1 MNIAIIGAGATGLS
15 AAFDLLKAGHN
26 VTVYE
31 AGEKPGGLAM
41 GFKQPHWDWTVEKF
55 YHHWFASDADLLRL
69 ADDLGVRNK
78 VIYKNPTT
86 VSYWNGGFYPLD
98 SPLALLKFPGM
109 PFLARLQMG
118 AAVAY
123 LKYLV
128 GNGLSLEN
136 QSTHDWAQRWMGREA
151 YRIVFEPLMQ
161 GKFGDAYYK
170 QVNMSW
176 LWARLKSRTAS
187 LGTFEGGFQAFFDA
201 LAGKITALG
210 GDIRYGTRVER
221 LVQDATTK
229 TWGVERGA
237 TGFAPRSTL
246 HAPTSYDRIL
256 VTTSPR
262 LMSQFVP
269 ELPPDYLGTL
279 TELKSIGA
287 IVLVAALDR
296 PLSPHGYYWHSLPKN
311 EGFPYLAL
319 CEHTNFVDPK
329 HFGGDRIIYC
339 GDYLPATD
347 PTFALS
353 DDEIA
358 ARYFAQLPRINP
370 RFQRD
375 WVKQFWVFRE
385 AYAQPV
391 PLLNHSRHIPP
402 TRTPLSG
409 LFFASMSQVYPWD
422 RGTNYAVRLGREVAQ
437 AMSA

>member
-26 VTVYE
+26 VTIYE
-31 AGEKPGGLAM
+31 ASDKPGGLAM

-55 YHHWFASDADLLRL
+55 YHHWFASDADLLGL
-69 ADDLGVRNK
+69 ADDLGIRNK

-86 VSYWNGGFYPLD
+86 VSYWNNGFYPLD
-98 SPLALLKFPGM
+98 SPLALLKFPGL
-109 PFLARLQMG
+109 PFLARLQLG
-118 AAVAY
+118 AAIAY
-123 LKYLV
+123 LKFLV
-128 GNGLSLEN
+128 SDGLSLEN
-136 QSTHDWAQRWMGREA
+136 QSTHDWAQRWMGHDA

-161 GKFGDAYYK
+161 GKFGDAFYK

-201 LAGKITALG
+201 LAGKITELG
-210 GDIRYGTRVER
+210 GEIRYGTRVER
-221 LVQDATTK
+221 
-229 TWGVERGA
+229 VERRAKGEEREA
-237 TGFAPRSTL
+237 WSVTTSPLLAPRPSL
-246 HAPTSYDRIL
+246 FDKIL

-262 LMSQFVP
+262 LMSQLAP
-269 ELPPDYLGTL
+269 ALPPEYLGAL
-279 TELKSIGA
+279 TDLKSIGA

-311 EGFPYLAL
+311 EGFPYLAM
-319 CEHTNFVDPK
+319 CEHTNFVDAA

-339 GDYLPATD
+339 GDYLPVSH
-347 PTFALS
+347 PTFSLS
-353 DDEIA
+353 DAEIGEL
-358 ARYFAQLPRINP
+358 YFAQLPRFNP
-370 RFQRD
+370 QFKRD

-402 TRTPLSG
+402 TRTPLPG

-422 RGTNYAVRLGREVAQ
+422 RGTNYAVQIGRKVARE
-437 AMSA
+437 MSD